1 MPFSPILNVNPDTFK
16 TAVNS
21 RFGAEIICQDPKV
34 PADYGFK
41 VKEIDEIQNISAQ
54 PQEVCYSARIV
65 KKFSDENIF
74 TTQLSLWHYKSP

>member
-34 PADYGFK
+34 PADYGF
-41 VKEIDEIQNISAQ
+41 I
-54 PQEVCYSARIV
+54 IV
-65 KKFSDENIF
+65 VIITWPEKFVFVIVPEHDI
-74 TTQLSLWHYKSP
+74 TGICI